1 MEETIQKKA
10 EQLTADVTA
19 AKAEATA
26 AKAEVAQ
33 LKSENTELKNNIDNL
48 DRSVKDQQKTI
59 EALTVA
65 VKASR
70 NVDFKTAFRE
80 AFYGQKEQI
89 MKLVAEKA
97 DRFEVKLELKDIT
110 SVGTNH
116 IVPNNFYGVAQDTNI
131 VAAPAAAN
139 AFVVTFGYRP
149 RTGNKLGWLEG
160 SSQSGAGYVE
170 ELALNN
176 NKSDVSVVEKTR
188 KFGKIATF
196 MQISTEVED
205 WFEQLY
211 NYCLN
216 EGVRIIEA
224 KVDEEVLNG
233 NGDDT
238 THPTHVYG
246 LKGQST
252 AFAAIAAG
260 AVSAATIVDVIMDAA
275 DQVAKA
281 GYQANVC
288 FISWPLYR
296 QLKSVKSSSG
306 EYMFQNGLLNGIAV
320 KPTVRLAAAELIV
333 ADSSCA
339 ELYAGNSYELELIR
353 NGAYDAYDV
362 YFRKAVQLKVAT
374 PKKAG
379 IIYVA
384 NAATAVAALLAS

>member
-1 MEETIQKKA
+1 MEETLQKKA

-59 EALTVA
+59 ETLQVA

-80 AFYGQKEQI
+80 AFYAQKEQI
-89 MKLVAEKA
+89 MKLAGEKA
-97 DRFEVKLELKDIT
+97 DRFDVKLELKDIT
-110 SVGTNH
+110 SIGTNH
-116 IVPNNFYGVAQDTNI
+116 IVPNNFYGVSHDTSI
-131 VAAPAAAN
+131 AAAPAAAN
-139 AFVVTFGYRP
+139 AFVVTFGYRE

-170 ELALNN
+170 ELAQNT
-176 NKSDVSVVEKTR
+176 NKSDVNVVEKSR
-188 KFGKIATF
+188 KFAKVATF
-196 MQISTEVED
+196 MQISTEIED
-205 WFEQLY
+205 WFDALY

-224 KVDEEVLNG
+224 KIDAEVAGG

-246 LKGQST
+246 LKGQAT

-260 AVSAATIVDVIMDAA
+260 AVSAATIADVIMDAA

-281 GYQANVC
+281 GFQANVC
-288 FISWPLYR
+288 FLSWSLYR
-296 QLKSVKSSSG
+296 QLKSVKSTTG
-306 EYMFQNGLLNGIAV
+306 EYIFQNGIVNGIAI
-320 KPTVRLAAAELIV
+320 KPTLRLADAELIV
-333 ADSSCA
+333 CDSSCA

-374 PKKAG
+374 HKKAG